1 MKNHLN
7 RLRTPIVP
15 AGIPKNGV
23 HMMYNDDCDVLGEK
37 YFPDDTLVGLGTLL
51 KFLAGSLQKPT
62 KSTVRTLGPC
72 KSETTRNFLLVYRYV
87 VHQDST
93 ILKSILYP

>member
-1 MKNHLN
+1 M
-7 RLRTPIVP
+7 I
-15 AGIPKNGV
+15 
-23 HMMYNDDCDVLGEK
+23 YNDDCDVLAEK
-37 YFPDDTLVGLGTLL
+37 YFSDDTLVGLGTLL

-72 KSETTRNFLLVYRYV
+72 KSDTTRNFRLVYRYV

-93 ILKSILYP
+93 ILKSILCPYV